1 MLLLVLVGR
10 EDLMPSQSLDA
21 LDRALLRLLQRDG
34 RRPYTQLAK
43 EVGLSEAAVRQR
55 VQRMLD
61 QQAMQIVAVTD
72 PMQLGLSRQAMVL
85 IKVDGNVRDVA
96 DQLEKIV
103 EVDYLVV
110 TAGSVDL
117 LAEVVVSDD
126 DALFALLNDQ
136 IRQIPGVLSTETI
149 MYLSLRKQTYQWG
162 TR

>member
-1 MLLLVLVGR
+1 MEGTSTLS
-10 EDLMPSQSLDA
+10 SQSLDA
-21 LDRALLRLLQRDG
+21 TDRALIHLLQRDG

-61 QQAMQIVAVTD
+61 NDTMQIVAVTD
-72 PMQLGLSRQAMVL
+72 PLQLGLSRQAMVL
-85 IKVDGNVRDVA
+85 IRVNGDVREVA
-96 DQLEKIV
+96 DQLEQIE
-103 EVDYLVV
+103 EVAYLVV

-117 LAEVVVSDD
+117 LAELVVSDD
-126 DALFALLNDQ
+126 DALFSLLNDR

-149 MYLSLRKQTYQWG
+149 MYLGLRKQTYQWG

>member
-1 MLLLVLVGR
+1 MS
-10 EDLMPSQSLDA
+10 SQSLDET
-21 LDRALLRLLQRDG
+21 DRALIHLLQRDG

-61 QQAMQIVAVTD
+61 NETMQIVAVTD
-72 PMQLGLSRQAMVL
+72 PLQLGLNRQAMVL
-85 IKVDGNVRDVA
+85 IRVNGDVREVA
-96 DQLEKIV
+96 DQLEQID

-126 DALFALLNDQ
+126 DALFSLLNDK

-149 MYLSLRKQTYQWG
+149 TYLGLRKQTYQWG

>member
-1 MLLLVLVGR
+1 MS
-10 EDLMPSQSLDA
+10 SQSLDA
-21 LDRALLRLLQRDG
+21 TDRALIHLLQRDG

-61 QQAMQIVAVTD
+61 NDTMQIVAVTD
-72 PMQLGLSRQAMVL
+72 PLQLGLSRQAMVL
-85 IKVDGNVRDVA
+85 IRVNGDVREVA
-96 DQLEKIV
+96 DQLEQIE

-126 DALFALLNDQ
+126 DALFSLLNDK

-149 MYLSLRKQTYQWG
+149 TYLGLRKQTYQWG

>member
-1 MLLLVLVGR
+1 MS
-10 EDLMPSQSLDA
+10 SQSLDA
-21 LDRALLRLLQRDG
+21 TDRALIHLLQRDG

-61 QQAMQIVAVTD
+61 NDTMQIVAVTD
-72 PMQLGLSRQAMVL
+72 PLQLGLSRQAMVL
-85 IKVDGNVRDVA
+85 IRVNGDVREVA
-96 DQLEKIV
+96 DQLEQIE

-117 LAEVVVSDD
+117 LAELVVSDD
-126 DALFALLNDQ
+126 DALFSLLNDR
-136 IRQIPGVLSTETI
+136 IRKIPGVLSTETI
-149 MYLSLRKQTYQWG
+149 MYLGLRKQTYQWG

>member
-1 MLLLVLVGR
+1 MEGTSTLS
-10 EDLMPSQSLDA
+10 SQSLDA
-21 LDRALLRLLQRDG
+21 TDRALIHLLQRDG

-61 QQAMQIVAVTD
+61 NDTMQIVAVTD
-72 PMQLGLSRQAMVL
+72 PLQLGLSRQAMVL
-85 IKVDGNVRDVA
+85 IRVNGDVREVA
-96 DQLEKIV
+96 DQLEQIE
-103 EVDYLVV
+103 EVAYLVV

-117 LAEVVVSDD
+117 LAELVVSDD
-126 DALFALLNDQ
+126 DALFSLLNDK

-149 MYLSLRKQTYQWG
+149 TYLGLRKQTYQWG

>member
-1 MLLLVLVGR
+1 LS
-10 EDLMPSQSLDA
+10 SQSLDET
-21 LDRALLRLLQRDG
+21 DRALIHLLQRDG

-61 QQAMQIVAVTD
+61 NETMQIVAVTD
-72 PMQLGLSRQAMVL
+72 PLQLGLNRQAMVL
-85 IKVDGNVRDVA
+85 IRVNGDVREVA
-96 DQLEKIV
+96 DQLEQID

-126 DALFALLNDQ
+126 DALFSLLNDK

-149 MYLSLRKQTYQWG
+149 TYLGLRKQTYQWG

>member
-1 MLLLVLVGR
+1 MS
-10 EDLMPSQSLDA
+10 SQSLDA
-21 LDRALLRLLQRDG
+21 TDRALIHLLQRDG

-61 QQAMQIVAVTD
+61 NDTMQIVAVTD
-72 PMQLGLSRQAMVL
+72 PLQLGLSRQAMVL
-85 IKVDGNVRDVA
+85 IRVNGDVREVA
-96 DQLEKIV
+96 DQLEQID

-126 DALFALLNDQ
+126 DALFSLLNDK

-149 MYLSLRKQTYQWG
+149 TYLGLRKQTYQWG

>member
-1 MLLLVLVGR
+1 MEGTSTLS
-10 EDLMPSQSLDA
+10 SQSLDA
-21 LDRALLRLLQRDG
+21 TDRALIHLLQRDG

-61 QQAMQIVAVTD
+61 NETMQIVAVTD
-72 PMQLGLSRQAMVL
+72 PLQLGLSRQAMVL
-85 IKVDGNVRDVA
+85 IRVNGDVREVA
-96 DQLEKIV
+96 DQLEQIE
-103 EVDYLVV
+103 EVAYLVV

-117 LAEVVVSDD
+117 LAELVVSDD
-126 DALFALLNDQ
+126 DALFSLLNDR

-149 MYLSLRKQTYQWG
+149 TYLGLRKQTYQWG

>member
-1 MLLLVLVGR
+1 MEGTSTLS
-10 EDLMPSQSLDA
+10 SQSLDA
-21 LDRALLRLLQRDG
+21 TDRALIHLLQRDG

-61 QQAMQIVAVTD
+61 NDTMQIVAVTD
-72 PMQLGLSRQAMVL
+72 PLQLGLSRQAMVL
-85 IKVDGNVRDVA
+85 IRVNGDVREVA
-96 DQLEKIV
+96 DQLEQIE

-126 DALFALLNDQ
+126 DALFSLLNDK

-149 MYLSLRKQTYQWG
+149 TYLGLRKQTYQWG

>member
-1 MLLLVLVGR
+1 MS
-10 EDLMPSQSLDA
+10 SQSLDA
-21 LDRALLRLLQRDG
+21 TDRALIHLLQRDG

-61 QQAMQIVAVTD
+61 NDTMQIVAVTD
-72 PMQLGLSRQAMVL
+72 PLQLGLNRQAMVL
-85 IKVDGNVRDVA
+85 IRVNGDVREVA
-96 DQLEKIV
+96 DQLEQIE
-103 EVDYLVV
+103 EVAYLVV

-126 DALFALLNDQ
+126 DALFSLLNDK

-149 MYLSLRKQTYQWG
+149 TYLGLRKQTYQWG

>member
-1 MLLLVLVGR
+1 LS
-10 EDLMPSQSLDA
+10 SQSLDA
-21 LDRALLRLLQRDG
+21 TDRALIHLLQRDG

-61 QQAMQIVAVTD
+61 NETMQIVAVTD
-72 PMQLGLSRQAMVL
+72 PLQLGLNRQAMVL
-85 IKVDGNVRDVA
+85 IRVNGDVREVA
-96 DQLEKIV
+96 DQLEQIE

-117 LAEVVVSDD
+117 LAEVVVSDE
-126 DALFALLNDQ
+126 DALFSLLNDK

-149 MYLSLRKQTYQWG
+149 TYLGLRKQTYQWG

>member
-1 MLLLVLVGR
+1 MS
-10 EDLMPSQSLDA
+10 SQSLDA
-21 LDRALLRLLQRDG
+21 TDRALIHLLQRDG

-61 QQAMQIVAVTD
+61 NDTMQIVAVTD
-72 PMQLGLSRQAMVL
+72 PLQLGLNRQSMVL
-85 IKVDGNVRDVA
+85 IRVNGDVREVA
-96 DQLEKIV
+96 DQLEQIE

-126 DALFALLNDQ
+126 DALFSLLNDK
-136 IRQIPGVLSTETI
+136 IREIPGVLSTETI
-149 MYLSLRKQTYQWG
+149 TYLGLRKQTYQWG

>member
-1 MLLLVLVGR
+1 MS
-10 EDLMPSQSLDA
+10 SQSQDEIDLA
-21 LDRALLRLLQRDG
+21 LIGLLQLDG

-61 QQAMQIVAVTD
+61 QKTMQIVAVTD
-72 PMQLGLSRQAMVL
+72 PLQLGLKRQAMVL
-85 IKVDGNVRDVA
+85 IRVDGDAREVA
-96 DQLEKIV
+96 DQLEQIE

-110 TAGSVDL
+110 TAGSIDL
-117 LAEVVVSDD
+117 LVEVVVSDD

>member
-1 MLLLVLVGR
+1 MEGTSTLS
-10 EDLMPSQSLDA
+10 SQSLDA
-21 LDRALLRLLQRDG
+21 TDRALIHLLQRDG

-61 QQAMQIVAVTD
+61 NDTMQIVAVTD
-72 PMQLGLSRQAMVL
+72 PLQLGLNRQAMVL
-85 IKVDGNVRDVA
+85 IRVNGDVREVA
-96 DQLEKIV
+96 DQLEQIE

-126 DALFALLNDQ
+126 DALFSLLNDK

-149 MYLSLRKQTYQWG
+149 TYLGLRKQTYQWG

>member
-1 MLLLVLVGR
+1 MS
-10 EDLMPSQSLDA
+10 SQSQDEIDLA
-21 LDRALLRLLQRDG
+21 LIGLLQLDG

-61 QQAMQIVAVTD
+61 QKTMQIVAVTD
-72 PMQLGLSRQAMVL
+72 PLQLGLKRQAMVL
-85 IKVDGNVRDVA
+85 IRVDGDAREVA
-96 DQLEKIV
+96 DKLEQIE

-110 TAGSVDL
+110 TAGSIDL
-117 LAEVVVSDD
+117 LVEVVVSDD